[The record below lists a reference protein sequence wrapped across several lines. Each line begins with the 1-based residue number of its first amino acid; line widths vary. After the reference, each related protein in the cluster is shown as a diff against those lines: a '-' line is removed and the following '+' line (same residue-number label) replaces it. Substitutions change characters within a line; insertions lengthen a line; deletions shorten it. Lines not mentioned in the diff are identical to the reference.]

1 LPTKSSETPLHMAS
15 RETYDFEFESDTPG
29 EIPMRVENTLNNA
42 KLLAKI
48 ICAVRP
54 SSARRF

>member
-1 LPTKSSETPLHMAS
+1 MAGPNYFRIADQSSETPLHMAS

-48 ICAVRP
+48 IVQ
-54 SSARRF
+54 